1 MSEDEH
7 CVFEVNYSVQMKVS
21 YILYLY
27 ISALPY
33 EFSSVPNLRVYPTVQ
48 TRKTTGEEGILR
60 KEDAGLEA
68 FLKNMIPLLKFDALC
83 FTKIVGAFDKCR
95 KRVVH
100 HWVKEPK
107 EWSLWWSSVVGQENS
122 EPLV

>member
-48 TRKTTGEEGILR
+48 TRKTTGEEGIL
-60 KEDAGLEA
+60 
-68 FLKNMIPLLKFDALC
+68 KNMVPLLKFDALC

-95 KRVVH
+95 K
-100 HWVKEPK
+100 
-107 EWSLWWSSVVGQENS
+107 
-122 EPLV
+122 